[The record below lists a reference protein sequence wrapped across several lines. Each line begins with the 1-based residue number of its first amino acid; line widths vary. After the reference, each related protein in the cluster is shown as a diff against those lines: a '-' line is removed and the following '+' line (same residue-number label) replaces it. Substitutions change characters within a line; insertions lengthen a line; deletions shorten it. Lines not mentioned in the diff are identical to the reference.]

1 MATTLNLRENRQ
13 EERLGMLFA
22 RAERDGVRLQF
33 WLRSIALAAVALFIV
48 ALNPLDAR
56 LAFILGILFVFFLS
70 GLAYERLV
78 AGGFNPPW
86 LGLAFGAF
94 DIVLLTVELMTP
106 TPFDEKNVPIALYLR
121 EGSFQY
127 LLLFICLSA
136 LTLAPRLPLWLG
148 AIAAVSWGAG
158 IALLAMGPETVL
170 APPAMR
176 ELPLAEMMKLHSDP
190 HFLDPYS
197 HASHILIMLIT
208 ALIIA
213 AVVWRSRQFAMGY
226 IRAERARSN
235 LARHFSPNVVDE
247 LANADEPFGP
257 VRRQEV
263 GVLFADI
270 VGFTNFSEE
279 HPPDVVFELLKEF
292 HRRMEQVV
300 FDSGG
305 TVDNYIGDCIMA
317 TFGVPRPGP
326 DDAAKALGCAL
337 AMHIELTRWNQER
350 AGQGQPQVD
359 VRIGVQYGPVILG
372 AIGSERIL
380 SFATVG
386 DTCNVASR
394 LQVLCREL
402 DAHICAGGAVV
413 EAARRHGGDA
423 ILRGFVDRGDHEIR
437 GRSGLIEAWVLPRTG
452 IETKL

>member
-1 MATTLNLRENRQ
+1 MADPTENRQ
-13 EERLGMLFA
+13 EARLDTLFA
-22 RAERDGVRLQF
+22 KAERDGVKLQF
-33 WLRSIALAAVALFIV
+33 WLRSIALAAVALFII
-48 ALNPLDAR
+48 ALNPWDAR
-56 LAFILGILFVFFLS
+56 LAFILAILLVFFLA

-78 AGGFNPPW
+78 ALGFNPPW

-94 DIVLLTVELMTP
+94 DIILLTIELMTP
-106 TPFDEKNVPIALYLR
+106 TPFNDRSEPIALYLR
-121 EGSFQY
+121 EGSFQF

-136 LTLAPRLPLWLG
+136 LALAPRLPLWLG
-148 AIAAVSWGAG
+148 AVAAISWGTG
-158 IALLAMGPETVL
+158 IALVAIQPDTVL

-176 ELPLAEMMKLHSDP
+176 ELALPEMMKLHSSP

-197 HASHILIMLIT
+197 HASHILVMLII

-226 IRAERARSN
+226 IKAERARSN

-279 HPPDVVFELLKEF
+279 HAPDVVFELLKEF

-300 FDSGG
+300 FDNGG

-317 TFGVPRPGP
+317 TFGVPKPGP

-337 AMHIELTRWNQER
+337 AMHRELTRWNEER
-350 AGQGQPQVD
+350 ASKGEPHVD

-402 DAHICAGGAVV
+402 DAHICAGGALV
-413 EAARRHGGDA
+413 AQARRHAGDA

-437 GRSGLIEAWVLPRTG
+437 GRSGLIEAWVLPRR
-452 IETKL
+452 EN